1 MKPLKIE
8 YSRSFFLVASKS
20 GRVMDAKGAENG
32 AQIQL
37 WDKNGSE
44 SQRWVLETDGYI
56 YQPGIRKS
64 SRCGRKERGSK
75 SSCWTRASPL
85 QLWTFLADGNIVN
98 PATGMAQWNHYP
110 VVSAP

>member
-1 MKPLKIE
+1 MGDDVHDVNDSQSQSSVGSAALGKPLKIE
-8 YSRSFFLVASKS
+8 YSRPFFLVASKS

-56 YQPGIRKS
+56 YQLGIRMS
-64 SRCGRKERGSK
+64 SRCGRKETGSK
-75 SSCWTRASPL
+75 SSCWTRASPSCG
-85 QLWTFLADGNIVN
+85 W
-98 PATGMAQWNHYP
+98 
-110 VVSAP
+110 